1 MYWPRP
7 FGWRGCINVEGN
19 YIPERGFASDHALV
33 LRKHGAADC
42 GAAIA
47 KGVAEAWVSNRS
59 VRKDARGGS
68 GIGSICCTGG
78 RSGFRSDFPPKRAIL
93 KRHDDDD
100 DDEYALIV
108 ASGFKNRNL
117 TCTVSHSRSQNG
129 NSGYGTPI
137 IRGGSITGER
147 YQALTRSN
155 RTSN

>member
-19 YIPERGFASDHALV
+19 YIPERGFASDHALA

-100 DDEYALIV
+100 EYALIV